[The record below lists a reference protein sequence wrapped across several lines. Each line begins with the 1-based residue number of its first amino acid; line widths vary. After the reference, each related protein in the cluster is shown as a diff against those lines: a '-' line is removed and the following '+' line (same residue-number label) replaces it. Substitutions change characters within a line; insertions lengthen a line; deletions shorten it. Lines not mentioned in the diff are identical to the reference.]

1 MNIEKTIKNTTIAA
15 SVLSF
20 AVFATMK
27 TTGVIDWSW
36 LWVAVPLWWPL
47 VPLFVLAMVAYMAF
61 IFQFMGSLFK

>member
-1 MNIEKTIKNTTIAA
+1 
-15 SVLSF
+15 
-20 AVFATMK
+20 MK